1 MSRHLIIYEG
11 EKFVGDEFLLIVG
24 LLLANLMFGRD
35 RDKDKDIRGLWVS
48 YPSPM
53 AYCLFN

>member
-35 RDKDKDIRGLWVS
+35 KDKDIRGLWVS

>member
-11 EKFVGDEFLLIVG
+11 ENFGWDEFLLIVG

-35 RDKDKDIRGLWVS
+35 KDKDKDKDIRGLWVS
-48 YPSPM
+48 YPSLP
-53 AYCLFN
+53 